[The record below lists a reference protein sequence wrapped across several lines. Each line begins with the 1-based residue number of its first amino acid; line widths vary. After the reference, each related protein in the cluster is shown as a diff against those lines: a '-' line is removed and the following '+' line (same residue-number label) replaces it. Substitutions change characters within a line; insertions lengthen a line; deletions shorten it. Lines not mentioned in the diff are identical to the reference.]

1 MVFVFLFFGAIV
13 SVFLDDS
20 SSLLLEEEEDD
31 ELLLLLLNLV
41 ATLTFGA
48 GGGDPLA
55 ETNFGGGA
63 IENSLLV
70 ANGSSSLEEL
80 ELEEDEDALEDD
92 DEEEETEASESD
104 SDSDSE
110 DSEDDD
116 DELSEDEEES
126 EEDFNF
132 LTSGLSISKALALF
146 FIPFLTRNS
155 YTEASDKVVEVVA
168 VIFVLLEVLVI
179 VD

>member
-1 MVFVFLFFGAIV
+1 MVFVFLFFGAIS
-13 SVFLDDS
+13 SVFLDDTS
-20 SSLLLEEEEDD
+20 SLLEEEEDD
-31 ELLLLLLNLV
+31 ELLLLNLV

-48 GGGDPLA
+48 GGADPLA

-63 IENSLLV
+63 KENSLLV

-80 ELEEDEDALEDD
+80 ELEEALEDE
-92 DEEEETEASESD
+92 EEEETETSESD
-104 SDSDSE
+104 SDSDSDS
-110 DSEDDD
+110 DSEDD

-126 EEDFNF
+126 ESEEVLNF

-155 YTEASDKVVEVVA
+155 YTEASDKVVVV
-168 VIFVLLEVLVI
+168 VVVVLLEVLVI